1 MTQDEVLRRAS
12 YGAHSPVVGERGGRT
27 RRHVLD
33 VALAQIARHGLHA
46 ASVDDIATAAGI
58 SRATLYQYFASKD
71 EIFSELL
78 AECGG
83 ALMRVVRRLGPLGPT
98 AQGFDNLHW
107 WLGEWAWV
115 YDRYATM
122 FAQWNQLDAPA
133 SDYRPTVSGF
143 VDAYTSR
150 IASRLESSGYSAPPE
165 VDLAA
170 AVMLVVH
177 RLNAFRSTR
186 GVTASAVP
194 DEVLLDGLAVTVQLV
209 LFPDT
214 PDAVLASLGA
224 VTAGAEVGSAP
235 PSPVPSDRFAG
246 RSARVRRTVRDVLD
260 AAARVFAERGYQA
273 VSMDEI
279 ATAAGV
285 ARGTVYKYFS
295 DKGDLLSVLA
305 EEAHIELVEL
315 LARLPDPGAGR
326 PLQAWLHAYLPAYR
340 RHAGVV
346 GVWADRQVTTP
357 VVLEHADGVSA
368 ALRANLARVL
378 GHVDRSY
385 PFDLRVATLVAS
397 AALERLPLGL
407 TVRGRDVADDEVVE
421 TMAAFLERGLLNPGN
436 PPP

>member
-1 MTQDEVLRRAS
+1 
-12 YGAHSPVVGERGGRT
+12 
-27 RRHVLD
+27 
-33 VALAQIARHGLHA
+33 
-46 ASVDDIATAAGI
+46 VDDIATAGGI

-122 FAQWNQLDAPA
+122 FAQWNQLDTPA

-143 VDAYTSR
+143 VDAYTAR
-150 IASRLESSGYSAPPE
+150 IASRLESSGYTAPPE

-177 RLNAFRSTR
+177 RMNAFRSTR
-186 GVTASAVP
+186 GTTASAVP

-224 VTAGAEVGSAP
+224 VTAGAEVAP
-235 PSPVPSDRFAG
+235 APALPVPSNRFAG

-295 DKGDLLSVLA
+295 DKSDLLSVLA
-305 EEAHIELVEL
+305 EEAHTELAEL
-315 LARLPDPGAGR
+315 LARLPGPVAGH
-326 PLQAWLHAYLPAYR
+326 PLAVWLHAYLPAYR

-346 GVWADRQVTTP
+346 AVWSDRQVTTP
-357 VVLEHADGVSA
+357 VVLEHADGMSA
-368 ALRANLARVL
+368 ALRANLARAL

-436 PPP
+436 PPD